1 MKLKCK
7 ICKKKEATVHL
18 TKFAGDKTRKLAD
31 LCDECAQTNG
41 LGSALISLESVLHI
55 LKAPETA
62 A

>member
-1 MKLKCK
+1 MKCK

-18 TKFAGDKTRKLAD
+18 TEFAGDQTPEVAD

-41 LGSALISLESVLHI
+41 LGSALISLEAVLPL

-62 A
+62 S